1 MHRRLFIR
9 LATAPILI
17 PGFARG
23 QDWKARV
30 TEFRIG
36 LLGGENT
43 RDRLKRY
50 DGFQKLLQE
59 KLGIPVKIFPAADY
73 AGVMQALA
81 AGQLDA
87 TEFSPSAFAGT
98 WLDCKCVE
106 PIVVPK
112 EKDGSIYYVAVM
124 IVRKDS
130 GINSIDDMKGHSL
143 AFTDPNS
150 ASGYLI
156 PSVTLRAKGI
166 DLADG
171 KYFSRTG
178 FSGGHEQGVV
188 AVLNRQYDACVVWAS
203 GQGDEASGF
212 TRGVLRSMVDK
223 GMLKMS
229 DVTIIWR
236 SDKVPNGPWTVRAAL
251 PSGLKQEFRD
261 FMDDLPVS
269 HKDIYDSI
277 EQGTGVGYQDATLD
291 IYQGMIALRESER
304 GANRR

>member
-1 MHRRLFIR
+1 MHRRGFTR
-9 LATAPILI
+9 LALGSIFV
-17 PGFARG
+17 PGFALG

-30 TEFRIG
+30 KEFRIG

-43 RDRLKRY
+43 QDRLKRY
-50 DGFQKLLQE
+50 DAFQKVLQE

-73 AGVMQALA
+73 AGVMQGLA

-106 PIVVPK
+106 PVVVPQ
-112 EKDGSIYYVAVM
+112 EKDGSIFYIAAMV
-124 IVRKDS
+124 VRKDS
-130 GINSIDDMKGHSL
+130 GINSIDDMTGHSL

-178 FSGGHEQGVV
+178 FSGGHEQGVI
-188 AVLNRQYDACVVWAS
+188 AVLNRQWDACVVWTS
-203 GQGDEASGF
+203 GQGDEATGF

-229 DVTIIWR
+229 DVEVIWK
-236 SDKVPNGPWTVRAAL
+236 SGKVPNGPWTVRSAL
-251 PSGLKQEFRD
+251 PSDLKQEFRA
-261 FMDDLPVS
+261 FMLDLPLY

-291 IYQGMIALRESER
+291 TYKEMIELREAER
-304 GANRR
+304 RANRQ

>member
-1 MHRRLFIR
+1 MQRRGFTS
-9 LATAPILI
+9 LALASIIAPGL
-17 PGFARG
+17 ARG
-23 QDWKARV
+23 DDWKAQV
-30 TEFRIG
+30 KEFRIG

-43 RDRLKRY
+43 QDRLKRY
-50 DGFQKLLQE
+50 DAFQKLLQQT
-59 KLGIPVKIFPAADY
+59 LDIPVKIFPAADY
-73 AGVMQALA
+73 AGVMQGLA

-106 PIVVPK
+106 PVVVPL
-112 EKDGSIYYVAVM
+112 EKDGSIFYIAAMV
-124 IVRKDS
+124 VRKDS

-178 FSGGHEQGVV
+178 FSGGHEQGMV
-188 AVLNRQYDACVVWAS
+188 AVLNRQYDACVVWTS
-203 GQGDEASGF
+203 GQGDEATGF

-223 GMLKMS
+223 GMLKMADVKVIWKS
-229 DVTIIWR
+229 DN
-236 SDKVPNGPWTVRAAL
+236 VPNGPWTIRSAL
-251 PSGLKQEFRD
+251 PQGLKQAFHD
-261 FMDDLPVS
+261 FMRDLPMS
-269 HKDIYDSI
+269 HKDIYDSV

-291 IYQGMIALRESER
+291 IYRGMIALREAER
-304 GANRR
+304 NANRR